1 MKRLLLTFIGSIL
14 AMIAL
19 AQVPQGFTYQA
30 VARNVE
36 GEVLS
41 EQNINAQIS
50 LQNEDGTVSYYVETH
65 SITTS
70 PHGVLKLVVGN
81 GEPIE
86 GVFNDIPWG
95 TATIFLKVEID
106 PAGGN
111 SFTHIGTSPLYAVP
125 YSLYSLNGSP
135 GADGVGISDVID
147 NGDGTI
153 TFYLTDET
161 TFTTPNLIGP
171 QGIQGSEGPQGPQGE
186 VGPVG
191 PIGPEGPEGPLVSG
205 VTDQTLR
212 HDGATWVASD
222 NIFND
227 DTNVGIGTN
236 TPGEKLEV
244 AGNIKVQGKVI
255 GESIEVNQP
264 VAEDLPIFVVKNNLG
279 QIVFAVYE
287 SGVRV
292 YVDDTGVKGTKGGFA
307 VGGLSDQTKLLGAE
321 YLRVTPDSVRINI
334 NTGTTGLKG
343 TRGGFAVGGL
353 SDQTKS
359 VPSDMFFIAPDSARI
374 YVNNTTTVKGTRGG
388 FAVGGLSDQT
398 KTNADNFLLL
408 TPDNYFIG
416 HRAGDSITTG
426 LYNTFLG
433 YETGVRSTV
442 GNGNIFLGFNAG
454 HENIWGALN
463 IFIGNNVGYNFTGV
477 DDGEENIFIGNT
489 AGYNCTTASGSVFVG
504 TRAGYN
510 CGQSHGNT
518 FIGDRTASSGVAG
531 SYNTLLGAAAGFR
544 IGGEQNVLIGAFA
557 GNTNETSNNNTL
569 VGYAA
574 GSHSTGS
581 NNVFIGSLAG
591 DYETGSNRLHIANNG
606 TESLIYGEFDNS
618 LVVVNGDLEVIGTVL
633 KASDMNLKQNLIK
646 VSSGL
651 SKITSLS
658 AYHYNW
664 NSEAKEKYHFK
675 DNPQI
680 GLLAQDV
687 EKVLPELVSKS
698 SNGYKTIDYSSLSAV
713 LVEAIKEQQQ
723 IIESLKQ
730 KVDQITSENNKL
742 QVTQTDIEQLKAE
755 IEAIKAIIGN

>member
-1 MKRLLLTFIGSIL
+1 MKRFVLTFIGSIL
-14 AMIAL
+14 AIIAL

-30 VARNVE
+30 VVRNVE
-36 GEVLS
+36 GEILS
-41 EQNINAQIS
+41 EQNVNAQIT
-50 LQNEDGTVSYYVETH
+50 LQNEDGTTTYYVEKH
-65 SITTS
+65 SLTTS
-70 PHGVLKLVVGN
+70 PQGVIKLVVGSGDN
-81 GEPIE
+81 IE
-86 GVFNDIPWG
+86 GVFSNIPWSNG
-95 TATIFLKVEID
+95 NVFLKLEID
-106 PAGGN
+106 PSGGN
-111 SFTHIGTSPLYAVP
+111 SYTLIGTSPLFAVP
-125 YSLYSLNGSP
+125 YSLFSLNGTP
-135 GADGVGISDVID
+135 GADGVGITEVID
-147 NGDGTI
+147 NGDGTL
-153 TFYLTDET
+153 TFYFSNET
-161 TFTTPNLIGP
+161 SFTTPDLT
-171 QGIQGSEGPQGPQGE
+171 GE
-186 VGPVG
+186 Q
-191 PIGPEGPEGPLVSG
+191 GPEGPLVAG
-205 VTDQTLR
+205 ALGQTLR
-212 HDGATWVASD
+212 YDGATWIASD

-227 DTNVGIGTN
+227 DANVGIGTN

-279 QIVFAVYE
+279 QIVFAVYD
-287 SGVRV
+287 SGVRI
-292 YVDDTGVKGTKGGFA
+292 YVDDTSKSTKGGFA
-307 VGGLSDQTKLLGAE
+307 VGGLSDQTKLLGDE

-334 NTGTTGLKG
+334 KTGTTG
-343 TRGGFAVGGL
+343 
-353 SDQTKS
+353 
-359 VPSDMFFIAPDSARI
+359 
-374 YVNNTTTVKGTRGG
+374 VKGTRGG

-398 KTNADNFLLL
+398 KALPTDMLFIAPDSARVYVNNTTAKGTKGGFAVGGLSDQTKTSADNFLLL

-489 AGYNCTTASGSVFVG
+489 AGFNCTTASSSVFVG

-544 IGGEQNVLIGAFA
+544 IGGEQNVLLGAYA

-569 VGYAA
+569 VGYSA
-574 GSHSTGS
+574 GSHSVGS
-581 NNVFIGSLAG
+581 SNVFIGAFAG
-591 DYETGSNRLHIANNG
+591 DYEAGSNRLHIANNG
-606 TESLIYGEFDNS
+606 TESLIYGEFDNG
-618 LVVVNGDLEVIGTVL
+618 LVLINGDLEVTGTVL
-633 KASDMNLKQNLIK
+633 KASDKNLKQNIVK

-651 SKITSLS
+651 SKISSLS

-664 NSEAKEKYHFK
+664 NIEAKEKYHFK
-675 DNPQI
+675 DNAQI
-680 GLLAQDV
+680 GLLAQEV
-687 EKVLPELVSKS
+687 EKVLPELVGIS

-713 LVEAIKEQQQ
+713 LVEAIKEQQM
-723 IIESLKQ
+723 IIMNSKNEIATVKADLNQTIKEQNDIINSL
-730 KVDQITSENNKL
+730 IERINALENK
-742 QVTQTDIEQLKAE
+742 
-755 IEAIKAIIGN
+755 